1 MTVQVVLL
9 CEDRA
14 HDTFVRGFLRNS
26 RFISRQIHTVELPA
40 GRQAAEQWVRSRY
53 PDQLKAVRSRG
64 NAHLVVVTD
73 ADQYSTDQRRA
84 QLDQECDR
92 REVKRCTEDDPVIII
107 IPRRNIETWFKHLDD
122 GGTVDET
129 TVYPKTFTTKDHK
142 RLAEEL
148 HRICYKRQRLPE
160 SAPPSL
166 SEACDQRAKVP
177 HANR

>member
-14 HDTFVRGFLRNS
+14 HDTFVRRFLRKR

-40 GRQAAEQWVRSRY
+40 GRQAGEQWVRSRY
-53 PDQLKAVRSRG
+53 PDQLEAVRSRG

-92 REVKRCTEDDPVIII
+92 REVKRSTEDDPVIFVV
-107 IPRRNIETWFKHLDD
+107 PRRNIETWFEYLD

-129 TVYPKTFTTKDHK
+129 TVYPKRFTAADQK

-148 HRICYKRQRLPE
+148 HRMCYDRQRLPE
-160 SAPPSL
+160 SPPPSL
-166 SEACDQRAKVP
+166 SESCGQRAKLP
-177 HANR
+177 SAN

>member
-1 MTVQVVLL
+1 MTVEVVLL

-14 HDTFVRGFLRNS
+14 HNTFVRRFLRK
-26 RFISRQIHTVELPA
+26 RGFTPRQIHTRELPHD
-40 GRQAAEQWVRSRY
+40 RQSGEQWVRSQY
-53 PDQLKAVRSRG
+53 PKELNAVRNRG
-64 NAHLVVVTD
+64 SHHLVVVTD
-73 ADQYSTDQRRA
+73 ADGNSTGQRRA
-84 QLDQECDR
+84 QLDQECDKHGVER
-92 REVKRCTEDDPVIII
+92 RTSGDPVIII

-129 TVYPKTFTTKDHK
+129 NVYPKTFTAKDHK

-148 HRICYKRQRLPE
+148 HRICYERQRLPE

-177 HANR
+177 RANR